1 MPIEKLHAQLATLK
15 FELEEPILWRRNKDL
30 LMTVR
35 AGVADGVQGPD
46 VAARIDKAL
55 APVRASLPPGY
66 RIEVGGDQEESAK
79 SQASIFKMMPLMA
92 FLMILFLMLQLQ
104 SFSKLALVLLT
115 APLGLIGVSLF
126 LLLFNKVNIILLV
139 VLLVIV
145 AFSVMILWR
154 FKKEYKP

>member
-1 MPIEKLHAQLATLK
+1 
-15 FELEEPILWRRNKDL
+15 
-30 LMTVR
+30 MTVR
-35 AGVADGVQGPD
+35 ADVADGVQAPD

-55 APVRASLPPGY
+55 APVRATLPPGF

-126 LLLFNKVNIILLV
+126 LLLFNQPFGFVALLGVIALAGMIMRNSVILV
-139 VLLVIV
+139 DQIDQDI
-145 AFSVMILWR
+145 AAGTAR
-154 FKKEYKP
+154 GTR